1 MFDTSISRK
10 KYYYNSARRYDWP
23 DPLASEEQYKKFS
36 GLDIENMTD
45 FERWQEIKRLESVI
59 AWLEKDQILFY
70 NAGVHPARIM
80 TRLPW
85 AMERI
90 KKLIGAGR
98 QYDNGLQARRGVTH

>member
-1 MFDTSISRK
+1 MNRK
-10 KYYYNSARRYDWP
+10 RQANSLYNNNIRFTRLYVNHRYDWP

-98 QYDNGLQARRGVTH
+98 IQA